1 MTLYSYFCP
10 QLRYALRIYFKKI
23 YLINEQKMP
32 VGKKTLYLLNHPTS
46 FVDPILLATQTKA
59 YLHFLIRGDVFKK
72 GVALKMLNSINGIPI
87 FRASESR
94 HAKDKNNETFDR
106 IAKVLH
112 KNGSVM
118 IMPEGSTDKRRKL
131 RPFKKGFAHMAMHYW
146 KNYNLDDINIVPV
159 SLSYSDPTRW
169 RSVVHIKFDDPIP
182 LAKYVKDYEED
193 PVRTINTMRDDA
205 FQIMRSNLVHIER
218 GEDAGFVG
226 KLLKMEHN
234 DHTFSLLPAKD
245 AAEDLL
251 EKEIRTTEFVNN
263 LDEEDCTSIKQKT
276 NQYFNDLK
284 ASGLSDAVIASSK
297 SWNPLATILLILLAP
312 FALVGY
318 VANFLPIYGGKRLAY
333 KLMKRDEFICSVK
346 IGAALVFYNI
356 YFFLTVLLSFIFLPW
371 MFALAVIIGLP
382 LTGLVF
388 IYFKGLWKRNAI
400 RFKRTFTS
408 KEKLSQ
414 FEGRRSDLRE
424 IAGSLVN

>member
-10 QLRYALRIYFKKI
+10 QLTLALRIYFKKI

-32 VGKKTLYLLNHPTS
+32 LGKKTLYLLNHPTS
-46 FVDPILLATQTKA
+46 FVDPILLASQTKA

-72 GVALKMLNSINGIPI
+72 GIALKMLNSINGIPI
-87 FRASESR
+87 FRASDFR
-94 HAKDKNNETFDR
+94 NAKDKNNETFDR

-112 KNGSVM
+112 DNGSVM

-182 LAKYVKDYEED
+182 LEKYVKTYEED
-193 PVRTINTMRDDA
+193 EVKTINKMRDDA
-205 FQIMRSNLVHIER
+205 YKTMRNNIVHIDR
-218 GEDAGFVG
+218 DADAGLVG

-234 DHTFSLLPAKD
+234 DYNFSLLPVKDSAK
-245 AAEDLL
+245 DLL
-251 EKEIRTTEFVNN
+251 EKEIRTTEFVND
-263 LDEEDCTSIKQKT
+263 LDEEGCTSIKQKT
-276 NQYFNDLK
+276 NQYFDNLK
-284 ASGLSDAVIASSK
+284 ASGLSDAIIASSK
-297 SWNPLATILLILLAP
+297 SWNPLTTILLILIAP

-318 VANFLPIYGGKRLAY
+318 MANFLPIYGGKSLAY

-356 YFFLTVLLSFIFLPW
+356 YFFLTILLSFIFLPW

-382 LTGLVF
+382 LTGLIF
-388 IYFKGLWKRNAI
+388 IYFKGLWKRHAI
-400 RFKRTFTS
+400 QFKRTFTNS
-408 KEKLSQ
+408 IKLSQ
-414 FEGRRSDLRE
+414 FEERRTELRKLT
-424 IAGSLVN
+424 GSLVN